1 MASFL
6 LLFRGSESC
15 PTEARYQKPLV
26 QVRGQAPLCS
36 SRVEG
41 LQYTHVYAES
51 IPEAHLCVCGGGVL
65 TIPYLATSRS
75 PSPTPYLSHRT

>member
-6 LLFRGSESC
+6 LLFGAFESC
-15 PTEARYQKPLV
+15 PTEARYPEPLV

-51 IPEAHLCVCGGGVL
+51 IPEAHLCVWGGGTDYPL
-65 TIPYLATSRS
+65 
-75 PSPTPYLSHRT
+75 LSNL